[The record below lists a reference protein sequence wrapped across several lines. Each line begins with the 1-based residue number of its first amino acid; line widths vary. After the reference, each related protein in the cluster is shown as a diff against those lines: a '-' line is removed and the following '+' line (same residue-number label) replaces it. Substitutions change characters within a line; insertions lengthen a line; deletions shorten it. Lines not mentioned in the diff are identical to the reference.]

1 MLGVQAEQGRATKAF
16 EVIRI
21 VVALLILIHGLYR
34 LMEGGVA
41 PFGQWLE
48 TQGFPAGYTFA
59 MAVTIYELIGPTA
72 ILLRRYVSLAA
83 LGHIFI
89 LTLGMVMVH
98 MPFGWFVVGAGRNGM
113 EYSVLLISGLIAIA
127 WAYWPRDGKIWRG

>member
-1 MLGVQAEQGRATKAF
+1 MLGVQADESRAAKAF
-16 EVIRI
+16 DGIRI
-21 VVALLILIHGLYR
+21 VIALLILIHGVFR
-34 LMEGGVA
+34 LTQGGVA

-48 TQGFPAGYTFA
+48 TQGFPAGYAFA
-59 MAVTIYELIGPTA
+59 MAVTLYELAGPVA
-72 ILLRRYVSLAA
+72 MLLRRYVSLAA

-98 MPFGWFVVGAGRNGM
+98 LPFGWFVVGAGRNGM
-113 EYSVLLISGLIAIA
+113 EYSVLLISGLIAIT